1 MKSSK
6 IQIVYLVAILV
17 MLVVTAYVT
26 TAYFVKFWPFMKA
39 TKEPVDLTSIA
50 DSIANP
56 PKDPGAPD
64 LSKGV
69 IGKNQGAYDT
79 SDGKAFDCGTYFI
92 SFPTGWLRIVKDN
105 GKTVIS
111 TDPKDTLNQIIIA
124 EVEGIDTDSKTMAM
138 TVETIKQELGSD
150 YVIDQY
156 ELSDFLDRKCIVMSG
171 SANVDGNTEGLM
183 IMAVPDEKGS
193 DYLIVGLYNPKS
205 FDSRSA
211 VSSAMVT
218 LKPKSM
224 SK

>member
-6 IQIVYLVAILV
+6 TQIVYLVAILV
-17 MLVVTAYVT
+17 MLIVTAYMT
-26 TAYFVKFWPFMKA
+26 TAYFVKFWPFIKA
-39 TKEPVDLTSIA
+39 AKEPVDLTSIA

-56 PKDPGAPD
+56 PKDPSSPD

-69 IGKNQGAYDT
+69 IGKNQGNYDT
-79 SDGKAFDCGTYFI
+79 SDGKQFDCGTYFMT
-92 SFPTGWLRIVKDN
+92 FPTGWLRIIKDN

-111 TDPKDTLNQIIIA
+111 TDPKDTLNQIIISQ
-124 EVEGIDTDSKTMAM
+124 VEGINADSKTMTM

-156 ELSDFLDRKCIVMSG
+156 ELSDFQDRKCIVMSG
-171 SANVDGNTEGLM
+171 SAVVDDNREGLM
-183 IMAVPDEKGS
+183 IMVVPDEKGS

-205 FDSRSA
+205 SDGRSA